1 MPPSAQPALDPQS
14 PVLQRLREILKS
26 SGYCDAGIAPSVSE
40 EPLPLPDAG
49 AAPTT
54 LNTLLRLFFMSE
66 DCSSHS
72 VAAAL
77 HPLTLDQ
84 LIAAGIL
91 SSDGTL
97 VSSLIR
103 VQPYQNLFFVFHRD
117 APDVTPEESLMLVSP
132 SSLEV
137 AHLMTRRPSRNALD
151 IGTGCGFLASLLAP
165 FCKHVHA
172 IDVNP
177 AAVRAAE
184 FNARWNGLSNIS
196 FQAGNLLEPVR
207 GQRFDLIVCNPP
219 FLITP
224 VPDVFSS
231 RFLFKHS
238 GLVGDTFCINLAR
251 EASQLLEDGGY
262 FHMMFQWEEPRD
274 APWSSNLEKSFSGLD
289 CDVWVAR
296 IMTITA
302 EQYVAEWIEGLSE
315 TEQSDAELL
324 TQRALQYF
332 QDKNIATTSTGLL
345 TLRRAAHRKNYLW
358 FDEAPE
364 DRSEPYGASVA
375 ALFETRAYLAQLSDS
390 ALLQEQLRVSPN
402 LTMLQTSNL
411 QGGEWLPSATELQ
424 LTQGLRYSFGDVDP
438 ELVKLLALLDGERTL
453 QNAFHAFSQKNPAAF
468 PIVAAAHLPQIRDLL
483 SFGFLLPGKLGL
495 K

>member
-1 MPPSAQPALDPQS
+1 MPPAPQPAVDPQS
-14 PVLQRLREILKS
+14 PVLQRLRDILQS
-26 SGYCDAGIAPSVSE
+26 SGYCDTGIAPTINEQPVS
-40 EPLPLPDAG
+40 LPEAG
-49 AAPTT
+49 AEPTT

-66 DCSSHS
+66 DCSLHN
-72 VAAAL
+72 VVTAL
-77 HPLTLDQ
+77 HPLPLSE
-84 LIAAGIL
+84 LIEARIL
-91 SSDGTL
+91 RSDGDL

-103 VQPYQNLFFVFHRD
+103 VQPYQNLLFLFRRD
-117 APDVTPEESLMLVSP
+117 APDTTPEESLMLVSP

-151 IGTGCGFLASLLAP
+151 IGTGCGFLATLLAP
-165 FCKHVHA
+165 FCEQVHA

-177 AAVRAAE
+177 AAVRSAE

-196 FQAGNLLEPVR
+196 FETGNLLEPVR

-224 VPDVFSS
+224 IPEVFSA
-231 RFLFKHS
+231 RYLFKHS
-238 GLVGDTFCINLAR
+238 GLAGDTFCINLAR
-251 EASQLLEDGGY
+251 EASQLLKEDGY

-274 APWSSNLEKSFSGLD
+274 APWSSNLEKSFFGLG

-296 IMTITA
+296 ILTVTA
-302 EQYVAEWIEGLSE
+302 EQYVSEWIEGLSE
-315 TEQSDAELL
+315 AEQPDAELL

-332 QDKNIATTSTGLL
+332 QDKNVATTSTGLL
-345 TLRRAAHRKNYLW
+345 TLRRVSHRRNYLW

-364 DRSEPYGASVA
+364 DRSEPYGTGVV
-375 ALFETRAYLAQLSDS
+375 ALFETRAYLAGLSDS

-411 QGGEWLPSATELQ
+411 QSGEWLPSATELQ
-424 LTQGLRYSFGDVDP
+424 LAQGLKYSFGDVDP
-438 ELVKLLALLDGERTL
+438 ELVKLLVHLDGERTL
-453 QNAFHAFSQKNPAAF
+453 HNAFHACAQKNPRAL
-468 PIVAAAHLPQIRDLL
+468 PIAAAAHLPQIRDLL
-483 SFGFLLPGKLGL
+483 SYGFLLPGKLGL